1 MGSRQFVA
9 FLGSAAVLCAGL
21 FVVRRHIRR
30 HPAAGTRPPGTT
42 IRAVTVTFDYDFTNT
57 PACSRSI
64 NSRCIQQFNV
74 YDNTGGKKRLLF
86 WILPPADA
94 HGPVEGITSTSP
106 KLPFFVGPLVV
117 AVTAWT
123 AERDES
129 QPKDCQVTVAISSA
143 GSP

>member
-9 FLGSAAVLCAGL
+9 LLGSAAVLCAGL
-21 FVVRRHIRR
+21 FVVRRHMRR
-30 HPAAGTRPPGTT
+30 HPDVGKRPPGTV
-42 IRAVTVTFDYDFTNT
+42 IRAVTVTFDYDFTKT
-57 PACSRSI
+57 PACSQTLKTK
-64 NSRCIQQFNV
+64 CIQQFNV

-94 HGPVEGITSTSP
+94 HNLVKGITSTSP
-106 KLPFFVGPLVV
+106 KLPFFIGPLAV

-129 QPKDCQVTVAISSA
+129 QPKDCQVTVAISSS